1 MIFGKSRRGGRQNVS
16 FGEFSA
22 AYIQYSLLTSRLLNR
37 HLRSQTCT
45 HLQDGGCS
53 AVALKGSCIDIVEPL
68 AEMHR
73 ADDLYRTAAG
83 KKSHNEVVCYA

>member
-1 MIFGKSRRGGRQNVS
+1 MSSGKFFVVAVFGYGCRSFASGWDARTCAAGGISGDWGR
-16 FGEFSA
+16 
-22 AYIQYSLLTSRLLNR
+22 
-37 HLRSQTCT
+37 
-45 HLQDGGCS
+45 S